1 VAVIVVA
8 DPTVNEGDGLVP
20 NSTLVALVR
29 FAPVMVTC
37 VPPAVVP
44 DVGLMP
50 VTVGLGAR
58 NVNTAAA
65 PVALVPS
72 GVVTVTSTG
81 PADCAGAVAVID
93 VSELTVKAA
102 AVEPKSTLV
111 APVKS
116 IPVIV
121 TVVPPVAN
129 PERGVIPVTVGVGI
143 TKWNVVCAVPV
154 LVPSGVVTVT
164 SSAPAASAGEVAVID
179 VSEFTTNVAEV
190 EPKSTAVAPVKPVPV
205 IVTDVPPAVD
215 PERGLIPVTVG
226 AGPM

>member
-1 VAVIVVA
+1 
-8 DPTVNEGDGLVP
+8 
-20 NSTLVALVR
+20 
-29 FAPVMVTC
+29 
-37 VPPAVVP
+37 
-44 DVGLMP
+44 
-50 VTVGLGAR
+50 
-58 NVNTAAA
+58 
-65 PVALVPS
+65 
-72 GVVTVTSTG
+72 
-81 PADCAGAVAVID
+81 
-93 VSELTVKAA
+93 
-102 AVEPKSTLV
+102 
-111 APVKS
+111 
-116 IPVIV
+116 VIV